1 MHFQIQAQN
10 FTLTDGLRHYAAWR
24 LAHDLNHGKGIFSR
38 VVVQLGD
45 VNGPRGGVDKR
56 CAIMVRIKG
65 AADLFIEDVQ
75 SNLYVAI
82 DRASERVGRTFDR
95 RLVRLRQHTGPTH
108 RAREDFVADSTP

>member
-24 LAHDLNHGKGIFSR
+24 LTYALNHGKDIVSR

-65 AADLFIEDVQ
+65 AVDLFIEDVQ
-75 SNLYVAI
+75 SSLYAAI

-95 RLVRLRQHTGPTH
+95 RQVRLRQHNGPTH
-108 RAREDFVADSTP
+108 RACEDSVADSPR